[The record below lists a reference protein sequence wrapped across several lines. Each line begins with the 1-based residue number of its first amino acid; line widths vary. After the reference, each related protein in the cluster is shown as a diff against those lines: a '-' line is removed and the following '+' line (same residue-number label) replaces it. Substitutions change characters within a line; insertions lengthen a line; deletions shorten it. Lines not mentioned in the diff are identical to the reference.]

1 MTNFIFYQ
9 NPTLTIVC
17 VPAGAPARY
26 SLPTAAGLCNLHP
39 ELLQYYCDL
48 GLLGAERAGTDRE
61 PTFDDNALYE
71 IRRIEHDQ
79 HHHGVNRQALPIICE
94 LRREVERLQ
103 AELRFLRDR

>member
-17 VPAGAPARY
+17 LPDGAPARY
-26 SLPTAAGLCNLHP
+26 SLPTAARLCNLHQ
-39 ELLQYYCDL
+39 EMLHYYCEL
-48 GLLGAERAGTDRE
+48 GLLGSEYARADRE

-71 IRRIEHDQ
+71 IRRIQHDQ
-79 HHHGVNRQALPIICE
+79 DFYGVNRQALPIICE

-103 AELRFLRDR
+103 AELRFHRG